1 MNPNGKLISLSFQPV
16 KRFGSIRS
24 PVSEFV
30 AGDLFFCDN
39 KVAEGRTLG
48 ENTDSM
54 WAYELEAPSRAI
66 PIKDERLCFGCQGLS
81 KSHGIVM

>member
-16 KRFGSIRS
+16 KQFGSIRS
-24 PVSEFV
+24 PVSESV
-30 AGDLFFCDN
+30 CWRPIFCDN

-54 WAYELEAPSRAI
+54 WAYELEATSRAI
-66 PIKDERLCFGCQGLS
+66 PIIDERLCFGCQ
-81 KSHGIVM
+81 SHGIVM